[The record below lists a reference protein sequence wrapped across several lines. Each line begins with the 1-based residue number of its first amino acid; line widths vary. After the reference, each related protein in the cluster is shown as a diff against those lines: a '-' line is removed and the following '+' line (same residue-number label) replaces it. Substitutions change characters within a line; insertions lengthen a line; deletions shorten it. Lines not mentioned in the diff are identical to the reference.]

1 MLPKKKELFCIEL
14 KNQHILEDK
23 KKVIVSMN
31 ELLINNKMAVD
42 F

>member
-23 KKVIVSMN
+23 KKSDCFN
-31 ELLINNKMAVD
+31 ERTIDKQ
-42 F
+42 